1 MDPASPGHLS
11 LLLAELKEELVPIT
25 STWVLT
31 VLEALELEIQ
41 SALSSAASSRADEAG
56 KANERRQEM
65 ELALAVMQGLRL
77 QATQLQLDQ
86 ISILENQK
94 EALAAAGRG
103 DWREAGLLWRA
114 LLRPKRLS
122 SGR

>member
-41 SALSSAASSRADEAG
+41 SALSSVAFSSADEAG
-56 KANERRQEM
+56 KANERREEM
-65 ELALAVMQGLRL
+65 ELALDVLQGLRL
-77 QATQLQLDQ
+77 QATQLQSEQ
-86 ISILENQK
+86 ISILEIQM
-94 EALAAAGRG
+94 EALAAAERG

-114 LLRPKRLS
+114 VLRPKRL
-122 SGR
+122 GMGQ